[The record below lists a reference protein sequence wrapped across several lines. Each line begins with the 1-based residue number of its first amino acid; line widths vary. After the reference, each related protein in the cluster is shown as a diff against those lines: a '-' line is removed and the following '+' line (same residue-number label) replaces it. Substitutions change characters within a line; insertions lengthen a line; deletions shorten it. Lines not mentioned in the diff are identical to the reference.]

1 MKRRS
6 LSLAAVTL
14 FCALDVHTLPAQI
27 AEGLAQAPSPSRY
40 ADAIAHGRL
49 LAQAMT
55 QDSRTPGLSVA
66 VGVDGEIVWSEGFG
80 YASVEQRVPV
90 WEETKFRIGSI
101 SKPLTGAAIAL
112 LYEQGRLDLDAP
124 VQRYVPTFPEKRWP
138 ITTRQIAGHLA
149 GIRHYRGQEF
159 LSSQRY
165 ATVLEGLQI
174 FQDDTLLF
182 EPGTRYSYSSY
193 GWNLLSAVVEGASG
207 ESFLSYMQRHVFEPL
222 GMTHTVADHTDSI
235 ISHRTEFYDRDNNR
249 RVLNAP
255 FVDNSY
261 KWAGGGFLS
270 TPEDLVRFAMAH
282 LDGSFLTPETVELLW
297 TPQRNTA
304 GEEIGYGIGWRVST
318 DREGRRTVSHGGGSI
333 GGTAFLLIFPEQRVV
348 VATVGNMSQAPNGY
362 TPAWL
367 IAEPFLKGSDAAL
380 AMSTSSPNIAGSYEC
395 TAKAGSEVVA
405 RAKLELAGSPGD
417 YWGRLVFDNKTT
429 DRVIYSSSRGDTTR
443 IISVDQFGRLTE
455 SWLAVKGS
463 QASGGWFNGGR
474 TGELGCKRDR

>member
-1 MKRRS
+1 MRR
-6 LSLAAVTL
+6 LYALALAAVTL
-14 FCALDVHTLPAQI
+14 LFEPTTLWPQTTEA
-27 AEGLAQAPSPSRY
+27 LAQAPAPSRY
-40 ADAIAHGRL
+40 ADAIAHARL
-49 LAQAMT
+49 LAQAIT
-55 QDSRTPGLSVA
+55 EESRTPGLSVA

-80 YASVEQRVPV
+80 YASVEQRTPV

-101 SKPLTGAAIAL
+101 SKPLTAAALAL

-138 ITTRQIAGHLA
+138 VTTRQLAGHLA
-149 GIRHYRGQEF
+149 GIRHYRNQEF
-159 LSSQRY
+159 LSSRRY
-165 ATVLEGLQI
+165 ATVLEGLEI

-207 ESFLSYMQRHVFEPL
+207 ESFLSYMQRQVFERL
-222 GMTHTVADHTDSI
+222 GMKHTVADHTDSI
-235 ISHRTEFYDRDNNR
+235 IPHRTEFYDRDDNR

-282 LDGSFLTPETVELLW
+282 LDEGFLKRETVELLW
-297 TPQRNTA
+297 TSQRNNA
-304 GEEIGYGIGWRVST
+304 GVETGYGIGWSVHT
-318 DREGRRTVSHGGGSI
+318 DREGRRTVSHGGGSM

-367 IAEPFLKGSDAAL
+367 IAQPFLKPSEAP
-380 AMSTSSPNIAGSYEC
+380 AMSASGPSIAGSYQC
-395 TAKAGSEVVA
+395 TAKAGGEVVA
-405 RAKLELAGSPGD
+405 NARLELAGSPGD
-417 YWGRLVFDNKTT
+417 YWGRFVSDNKTT

-455 SWLAVKGS
+455 SWLAVNGS
-463 QASGGWFNGGR
+463 QASGGWFAGR
-474 TGELGCKRDR
+474 RSGELGCRLERR